1 MQTHDVCIAEG
12 DSIVG
17 AQAANCALPSVA
29 RAGDQVIVTI
39 ECGAGDRRSVESLL
53 FTGDFKSWYRAQSK
67 ITSGAH
73 RSGLTI
79 DAQLLSVK
87 CAQ

>member
-1 MQTHDVCIAEG
+1 MQSHDVCVAEG
-12 DSIVG
+12 DSIIG
-17 AQAANCALPSVA
+17 PQAADCAQPLVA

-67 ITSGAH
+67 ISSSDMHSGF
-73 RSGLTI
+73 SI
-79 DAQLLSVK
+79 DGRFLGICLP
-87 CAQ
+87 